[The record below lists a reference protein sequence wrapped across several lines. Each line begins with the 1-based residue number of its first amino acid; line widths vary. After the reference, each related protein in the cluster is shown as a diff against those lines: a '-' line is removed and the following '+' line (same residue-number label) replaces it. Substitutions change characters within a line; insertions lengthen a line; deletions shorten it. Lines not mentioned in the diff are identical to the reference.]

1 MMLLIHC
8 FMYLTWFVGV
18 LCWSL
23 FYYAKI
29 TIKVTLCASSFGNN
43 LVRKRERASCYAL
56 IVFLMSYDCW
66 CSVAP
71 PHGAVGW
78 SALCDSCIFLSY
90 SLTFF
95 QWRRLLLI
103 VRGCGSVSIDSI
115 FIVAPVYGGVCV
127 GPCFIYSILI
137 QLFNPHPCMFHLQH

>member
-1 MMLLIHC
+1 
-8 FMYLTWFVGV
+8 
-18 LCWSL
+18 
-23 FYYAKI
+23 
-29 TIKVTLCASSFGNN
+29 
-43 LVRKRERASCYAL
+43 
-56 IVFLMSYDCW
+56 MSYDCW

-95 QWRRLLLI
+95 QWRRLLSI

-115 FIVAPVYGGVCV
+115 FIVAPVYGGVLCWSLYYL
-127 GPCFIYSILI
+127 FNTYSIIQPSPVYVSFATLKIDYLNAFTHFYLI
-137 QLFNPHPCMFHLQH
+137 REQFKRDTKPHHLTNHRNKP